1 MGIIKN
7 NKTIRTMIK
16 TFAAALGLMAM
27 EASAAPRLRRC
38 PRDYSPM
45 ESLDLDR
52 YLGTWY
58 EIQLGCDIAEY
69 TANDDCTITVK
80 NSGHRPIQGWSSVE
94 GSAVLADSG
103 DASLIVSFSGNT
115 PSPSDE
121 ANYTVLDTDYETYSI
136 VYSCGNIAGLAS
148 FDFLWILAREPQ
160 LDDQK
165 MLELIGKIED
175 TLPDY
180 GFFKNSIETRQG
192 KTCPYSKRPE

>member
-7 NKTIRTMIK
+7 NKTIRTTMIK

-38 PRDYSPM
+38 PKDYSPM

-58 EIQLGCDIAEY
+58 EIHRDKFTPFEILLGCTIAEY
-69 TANDDCTITVK
+69 TANDDGTITVK
-80 NSGHRPIQGWSSVE
+80 NSGHRPIQGWTSVE

-103 DASLIVSFSGNT
+103 DASLIVYF
-115 PSPSDE
+115 
-121 ANYTVLDTDYETYSI
+121 
-136 VYSCGNIAGLAS
+136 CGNIFGLAS

-175 TLPDY
+175 KLPDY